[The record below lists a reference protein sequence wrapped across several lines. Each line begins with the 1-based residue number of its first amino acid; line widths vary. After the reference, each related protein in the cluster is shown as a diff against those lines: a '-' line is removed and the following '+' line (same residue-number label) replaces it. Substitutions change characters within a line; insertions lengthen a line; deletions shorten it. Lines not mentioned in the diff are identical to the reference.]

1 MDVSALRTP
10 TYRAHASDDKFVQ
23 VYSKPASGVVYK
35 DKAKVIRIKKKFRYL
50 HSPYVDYCKLE
61 RLRNELEK
69 DYNAFKKDNKKRYVL
84 WFVIIYSYFNEQLTI
99 ILTKYQFNSMQSR
112 CRTTN
117 S

>member
-35 DKAKVIRIKKKFRYL
+35 DKAKVIRIKKKSRCL
-50 HSPYVDYCKLE
+50 QSPYVDYCKLE

-69 DYNAFKKDNKKRYVL
+69 DYDAFKKDNQRRYVL
-84 WFVIIYSYFNEQLTI
+84 
-99 ILTKYQFNSMQSR
+99 
-112 CRTTN
+112 
-117 S
+117 